1 MNPASKPLKSVNLQ
15 QLMPAAMAWALSVNA
30 SGLARGKPLSLCQ
43 AADATEVG
51 VKKPDAVRI
60 LRIPSLPEPDCAD
73 LRRTAGQ
80 CGLDLGRSH
89 GMALGYAVLICH
101 SALGDR
107 RVLRHELRHV
117 AQFET
122 AGSLSQF
129 LEEYL
134 AQIVRHGYRDAPLE
148 IDARRHEGRL
158 RRAVQAPLRAP

>member
-30 SGLARGKPLSLCQ
+30 SGLAKGKPLSLCQ

-60 LRIPSLPEPDCAD
+60 LRIPNLPESDCTD
-73 LRRTAGQ
+73 LRRAAEQ

-117 AQFET
+117 AQFEA

-129 LEEYL
+129 LDDYL
-134 AQIVRHGYRDAPLE
+134 GEVAEHGYRDAPLE
-148 IDARRHEGRL
+148 VDARRHESRF
-158 RRAVQAPLRAP
+158 RTS